1 MSNFVNGEVR
11 ISEPASLVSIALG
24 GVFGESGGKP
34 VSRVRL
40 DKAGIKKYQRTEEGK
55 CLKPFLMATSSIELE
70 LSQTL
75 RRESLLRYKLAKLT
89 RPKPLFVKIILD
101 CLICVF
107 LGIGIGILI
116 EMPLMTLLM
125 LIISGILGLYGV
137 IIQLILRKNIE
148 KNFHKHFLSRL
159 DRYIDIVRLK
169 QIEDGTYQDESEED

>member
-1 MSNFVNGEVR
+1 M
-11 ISEPASLVSIALG
+11 
-24 GVFGESGGKP
+24 
-34 VSRVRL
+34 
-40 DKAGIKKYQRTEEGK
+40 
-55 CLKPFLMATSSIELE
+55 
-70 LSQTL
+70 
-75 RRESLLRYKLAKLT
+75 
-89 RPKPLFVKIILD
+89 IIMVE

>member
-1 MSNFVNGEVR
+1 
-11 ISEPASLVSIALG
+11 
-24 GVFGESGGKP
+24 
-34 VSRVRL
+34 
-40 DKAGIKKYQRTEEGK
+40 
-55 CLKPFLMATSSIELE
+55 MATSSIELE
-70 LSQTL
+70 LRESL
-75 RRESLLRYKLAKLT
+75 RRESVLRYKLGKLT
-89 RPKPLFVKIILD
+89 WNNPLFVIIMVE

-116 EMPLMTLLM
+116 EMPLMTFLM